1 MNAVIQSQ
9 KKPLRI
15 VNKEKG
21 GRPGGMNQKWLQAL
35 GALRGGIYV
44 PTTSQVKLSQKYY
57 IVDEY

>member
-21 GRPGGMNQKWLQAL
+21 GRPSGMTKKWLQAL
-35 GALRGGIYV
+35 GALYCGIYA
-44 PTTSQVKLSQKYY
+44 PTTSHVKLSQKYY
-57 IVDEY
+57 IVEKY

>member
-21 GRPGGMNQKWLQAL
+21 GRPSGMTKKWLQAL
-35 GALRGGIYV
+35 GALTYGIYV
-44 PTTSQVKLSQKYY
+44 PTTSQDQIIPKILYS
-57 IVDEY
+57 